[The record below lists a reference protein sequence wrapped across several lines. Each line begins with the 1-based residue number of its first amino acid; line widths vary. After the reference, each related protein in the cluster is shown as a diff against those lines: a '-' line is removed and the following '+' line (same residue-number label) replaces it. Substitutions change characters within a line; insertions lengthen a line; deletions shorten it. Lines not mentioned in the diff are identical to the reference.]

1 MAFPFE
7 ALDFFLPEI
16 AHWMAGKSPSER
28 VRMHRAGRGL
38 LMLGLGVACVT
49 LLLPGLAQWAFGSI
63 AWAWMLAAL
72 FGVCG
77 AGLLLCVWAYR
88 RVKSPRPPQ

>member
-49 LLLPGLAQWAFGSI
+49 LLLRRFGAMGFWFHRMGLDAGS
-63 AWAWMLAAL
+63 AVWCLRSWLAA
-72 FGVCG
+72 VCL
-77 AGLLLCVWAYR
+77 GLPAR
-88 RVKSPRPPQ
+88 